1 MTAQPDASP
10 PAPVDVS
17 LGLGKLIVPTL
28 IGGLVALTLGVYGAC
43 TTRPVSWSISRGS
56 AARAM

>member
-17 LGLGKLIVPTL
+17 LGIGKLIVPSL
-28 IGGLVALTLGVYGAC
+28 IGGLVALTLGVYGRLHHA
-43 TTRPVSWSISRGS
+43 TGMSRGS
-56 AARAM
+56 PARVT